1 MVARWSMRWRVVVG
15 LMASLFLANDAVVG
29 SADEKE
35 NEAKSKPRSA
45 SPVEIKVEPRK
56 LGPGGALS
64 ARTLVTR
71 PIAIPDVIGWTIES
85 KRHRGYLIAAALSPD
100 AKQVATGGLDGII
113 RLWDAETGAF
123 QRAFVGHDSYIYDL
137 AWSPDG
143 RTLAAAGSFDA
154 QAKLWDVRT
163 GLLLQ
168 GVKFET
174 WVSKVVWSPD
184 GRMLLLCGGESGS
197 AKFWDVSLA
206 VERGKIDHGKH
217 ILSATWSPDGETVA
231 FVVTGQ
237 AVQLFEMTPF
247 KVRKSFGEPSAE
259 TAYSASW
266 SSDSKQLA
274 VATNLGTKIWDV
286 ESEKVTQTLAGPMTV
301 AAWSPNGKV
310 LATAYNGGAVQT
322 WNTSNWMPLKPLP
335 IAGTGLIWSPDDSRL
350 CAFNSVNVQLWD
362 ATSEKAL
369 PPIDATGPGSRAMWT
384 TGKIMASGVG
394 TQAVSLWEIAS
405 GKLLRKLEGHT
416 AGITAIAWA
425 ANDKTLATASADK
438 TVRVWDTVKGEQLK
452 KLEGHT
458 DVVSALSWN
467 PNSKQ
472 FASGSYDKT
481 VRLWDV
487 ATGKSTKT
495 LDKHPAAV
503 TVMDWNGKMLLA
515 GGPTNMVSVWNTT
528 TGQQVRKVEVSGA
541 AQSLAW
547 SPDGKVLAAGGVDET
562 LRIFNPANG
571 QVLASLALPGSPPSV
586 TALAWSTKGETIASG
601 RGNHTAQIWNLQT
614 GKTIHSVA
622 TMAPVQEV
630 MWSESNRTLAV
641 GTSDRCVRFFDTAT
655 GKIRTTMISDADQV
669 PAVSAEG
676 HYRAVPD
683 TDPELVYVVQ
693 TEKTQD
699 TYSPA
704 EFAKKFRW
712 KNAPKEVRLGD

>member
-1 MVARWSMRWRVVVG
+1 MVTPGSMCWRMMVG
-15 LMASLFLANDAVVG
+15 FVASLFAAVG
-29 SADEKE
+29 ASAEEKE
-35 NEAKSKPRSA
+35 SKSRSV
-45 SPVEIKVEPRK
+45 SPVEIKIEPRK

-64 ARTLVTR
+64 VRTLVTR
-71 PIAIPDVIGWTIES
+71 PTAIPGVIGWTIES

-137 AWSPDG
+137 AWSPNG
-143 RTLAAAGSFDA
+143 RTLAAGGSHEA
-154 QAKLWDVRT
+154 QTKLWDVRT
-163 GLLLQ
+163 GLLMRGL
-168 GVKFET
+168 KHDS

-184 GRMLLLCGGESGS
+184 GRMLLVCGGESGI

-206 VERGKIDHGKH
+206 IERGKVEHGNH
-217 ILSATWSPDGETVA
+217 ISSAMWSPDGETVA

-237 AVQLFEMTPF
+237 AVQLFDATEF
-247 KVRKSFGEPSAE
+247 KVSKSLGDPAAE
-259 TAYSASW
+259 TAYNVSW
-266 SSDSKQLA
+266 SPDSKQLA

-286 ESEKVTQTLAGPMTV
+286 ESEMVKQTLAGPMTV
-301 AAWSPNGKV
+301 AAWAPSGKV
-310 LATAYNGGAVQT
+310 LATAYSGQAVQM
-322 WNTSNWMPLKPLP
+322 WDTSNWMPLKPLP
-335 IAGTGLIWSPDDSRL
+335 IAGTGLIWSPDSSRL
-350 CAFNSVNVQLWD
+350 AAFNTVNVQLWD
-362 ATSEKAL
+362 ATAEKAL
-369 PPIDATGPGSRAMWT
+369 PPIDATGPASRVMWT
-384 TGKIMASGVG
+384 AGKIMASGIG
-394 TQAVSLWEIAS
+394 TPVISLWEITS

-416 AGITAIAWA
+416 AAITAIAWT
-425 ANDKTLATASADK
+425 ANDKTLASASYDK
-438 TVRVWDTVKGEQLK
+438 TVRVWDAVKGEQLK

-458 DVVSALSWN
+458 DVVATLSWA
-467 PNSKQ
+467 PNGKLL
-472 FASGSYDKT
+472 ASGSYDKT
-481 VRLWDV
+481 VRVWDI
-487 ATGKSTKT
+487 ATGKTTKT

-515 GGPTNMVSVWNTT
+515 GGPTNMVCVWNTT
-528 TGQQVRKVEVSGA
+528 TGQQVRKVEISGA

-547 SPDGKVLAAGGVDET
+547 SPDGKVLAGGGVDES

-571 QVLASLALPGSPPSV
+571 QVLASLALAGSPPSV

-630 MWSESNRTLAV
+630 MWSDSNRTLAV
-641 GTSDRCVRFFDTAT
+641 GTTDRCVRFFDTAS
-655 GKIRTTMISDADQV
+655 GKIRTTLITDADQV

-683 TDPELVYVVQ
+683 TEPELVYIVQ
-693 TEKTQD
+693 TETTQD

-712 KNAPKEVRLGD
+712 KNAPKEVRIGD